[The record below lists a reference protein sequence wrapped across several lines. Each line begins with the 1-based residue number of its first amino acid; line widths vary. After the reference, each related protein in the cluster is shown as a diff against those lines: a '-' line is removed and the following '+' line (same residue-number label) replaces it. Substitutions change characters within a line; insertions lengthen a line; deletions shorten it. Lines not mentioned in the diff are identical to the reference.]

1 MLPLRGT
8 GTPVLRTLPAEILYL
23 LEYNL
28 LEAGAWDAHQAHE
41 AHDLQGALFFR
52 VTQQNS
58 SIRVPKTC

>member
-41 AHDLQGALFFR
+41 AHDLQGALFFE
-52 VTQQNS
+52 
-58 SIRVPKTC
+58 